1 RQVLLVVGLGE
12 VERGGRDDL
21 GGDGAV
27 PHPGQDRLE
36 GVAAGLGGGALRLV
50 VVEDH
55 RAVLGSHVVALA
67 HALGGVVALPEDLEQ
82 VGVGDAVGVEDHPY
96 GLGVA
101 GEAAAD
107 LLVGGVGGVAARV
120 ADGRGDDAVLG
131 AQPPEGAFH
140 APEAAHAE
148 LGDLGAFGVGRGQRG
163 VQDLVAF
170 GDRHRGVATGQRPV
184 PVDHRRLHE
193 AEHGFRLSAP
203 SNGRRGPQDRTP
215 LAIGGF
221 SHSLTFVSDLN
232 RGVLYGASAYFLWG
246 FLPLY
251 WPLFS
256 PPASAFEVL
265 LHRMIWSLA
274 VTLAVLLVQR
284 NWRWVREV
292 LRSPRRLLLL
302 AASAVLIS
310 ANWGFFIVAVT
321 TGHTLQSALAY
332 FVNPL
337 VSVALGTLVFKERLR
352 APQWAAVVLG
362 GLAVAVLTVDYGS
375 LPWLALAMAFSFAAY
390 GVLKKFV
397 RLDGVESL
405 TAETAIM
412 VLPALGGVLV

>member
-1 RQVLLVVGLGE
+1 M
-12 VERGGRDDL
+12 
-21 GGDGAV
+21 
-27 PHPGQDRLE
+27 
-36 GVAAGLGGGALRLV
+36 
-50 VVEDH
+50 
-55 RAVLGSHVVALA
+55 
-67 HALGGVVALPEDLEQ
+67 
-82 VGVGDAVGVEDHPY
+82 
-96 GLGVA
+96 
-101 GEAAAD
+101 
-107 LLVGGVGGVAARV
+107 
-120 ADGRGDDAVLG
+120 
-131 AQPPEGAFH
+131 
-140 APEAAHAE
+140 
-148 LGDLGAFGVGRGQRG
+148 
-163 VQDLVAF
+163 
-170 GDRHRGVATGQRPV
+170 
-184 PVDHRRLHE
+184 
-193 AEHGFRLSAP
+193 
-203 SNGRRGPQDRTP
+203 
-215 LAIGGF
+215 
-221 SHSLTFVSDLN
+221 SDLN

-337 VSVALGTLVFKERLR
+337 VSVALGTLVFRERLR
-352 APQWAAVVLG
+352 APQWAAVALG

-412 VLPALGGVLV
+412 ILPALGGVLVTEAAGSGTFLSVSPVHSLLLVGSGVATAVPLMLFGAAAHRIPLTLVGLLQFTVPVMHFLIAWLVFEEELSTGRWIGFAVVWAALTVFVVDMLRQARRTPRPASAPVSGSTAETG